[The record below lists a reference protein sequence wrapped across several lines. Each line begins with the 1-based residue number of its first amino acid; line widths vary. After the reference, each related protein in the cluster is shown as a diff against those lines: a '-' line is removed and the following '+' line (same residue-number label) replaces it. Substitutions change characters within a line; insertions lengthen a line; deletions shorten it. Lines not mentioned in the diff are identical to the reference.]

1 MLTTNGSSKI
11 LMMSVI
17 TIHCKEKC
25 CKDIDVS
32 GSILL
37 KKLWIKV
44 KDDACSLDGSL
55 FVSAH

>member
-32 GSILL
+32 GSIPLT
-37 KKLWIKV
+37 LWVREESSIYKSV
-44 KDDACSLDGSL
+44 GI
-55 FVSAH
+55 

>member
-37 KKLWIKV
+37 KIEV
-44 KDDACSLDGSL
+44 QSRCTR
-55 FVSAH
+55 HPN